1 MLLPSAL
8 DLDVAPALRS
18 LRDEGWARVGNVVAS
33 GALAALRERADDL
46 MLGRVVR
53 PGLFFQ
59 IDAATGRYDDLTYGK
74 GWQGPST
81 DYRKLEKLERD
92 PLFLAFLE
100 NALFRRIAR
109 GWIDGPVALYRA
121 VLFNKSASGGTE
133 LPWHQDGGRFWGVD
147 RAPTLQI
154 WTALDDAPLAA
165 GCLEIIPRT
174 HLAGLVTPEGGV
186 VAEPLAAARAAEVVS
201 VPAAAGD
208 VVLIHNHV
216 WHRSRRNHTGLPRRA
231 LTACLMPAATRC
243 LRKRRAPREFYALFA

>member
-18 LRDEGWARVGNVVAS
+18 LRDEGWARVGNVVAG

-100 NALFRRIAR
+100 NALFERIAR
-109 GWIDGPVALYRA
+109 SWIDGPVALYRA

-154 WTALDDAPLAA
+154 WTALDDAPGAA
-165 GCLEIIPRT
+165 GCGGRAPNPDL
-174 HLAGLVTPEGGV
+174 LAL
-186 VAEPLAAARAAEVVS
+186 L
-201 VPAAAGD
+201 D
-208 VVLIHNHV
+208 HVVLGERLRVSGGLIVGPSWRLAQELAKKSERNGHQTDSSQRLQDDS
-216 WHRSRRNHTGLPRRA
+216 RSLGS
-231 LTACLMPAATRC
+231 
-243 LRKRRAPREFYALFA
+243 LRTVRAPSTEGPSN